1 MPRNGGVSFKGLGLR
16 LRKLAKDLGF
26 QCLSLRRSF
35 ATIVLG
41 PLSTQQLRN
50 SQRNRASN
58 RAPPDGATGACKA
71 IPSVE
76 TEAGKTHDAM
86 MTAIEH
92 AFGSLTPLL
101 QEYGV
106 TAVMIILML
115 ELIGLPL
122 PGELVLILA
131 SVLAARGDLS
141 FPFLL
146 VFAWAGAVLGDN
158 IGYVIGR
165 TFGRAVLLRVGG
177 RIGLKADRVRKVEDV
192 FALRLVTVGFA
203 CSSPSCASLTA
214 LWPERSEWSGRDFCC
229 LTPWAARSGCS
240 SGRCSDFISAL
251 TSATL
256 REAGARFWDGR
267 SRRSC
272 SCRRRGR
279 LAQMAAPPPESP
291 TSPIGHDECGLCDPC
306 PGRKNRREPMEVLS
320 VAKASASHID
330 RKGLRDDAPAREG
343 QEGRPEISW
352 SLWRDLGGVA
362 VQGLDGLWVAH
373 AAAAAPPWGAQH
385 LDIESHCPLLVWPKG
400 QQRPDYVDELFYR
413 ALVDGIR
420 EALCFGPS
428 TTTTAPI
435 PTRL

>member
-1 MPRNGGVSFKGLGLR
+1 LPLVSAGLFWCLVFDVCPNVRPNGGCFSIGHGGGVAGRKCKSRRPVAAGLSILR
-16 LRKLAKDLGF
+16 
-26 QCLSLRRSF
+26 F

-115 ELIGLPL
+115 ESIGLPL
-122 PGELVLILA
+122 PGESVLILG

-165 TFGRAVLLRVGG
+165 TFGRVVLLRVGG
-177 RIGLKADRVRKVEDV
+177 RIGLKADRVRKVEAV
-192 FALRLVTVGFA
+192 FARYGPVTVGFA
-203 CSSPSCASLTA
+203 RFFPILRQLNGVVAGTLGMEWPRFLLFNALGGA
-214 LWPERSEWSGRDFCC
+214 LWVLVWSLLGFYLGAHVGDIAELAHDFGMVG
-229 LTPWAARSGCS
+229 AAVAAAVVAAVAWLKWRRRRQSHLQAQSGT
-240 SGRCSDFISAL
+240 ISAVSV
-251 TSATL
+251 THVQAEKIGGS
-256 REAGARFWDGR
+256 RWR
-267 SRRSC
+267 S
-272 SCRRRGR
+272 
-279 LAQMAAPPPESP
+279 
-291 TSPIGHDECGLCDPC
+291 
-306 PGRKNRREPMEVLS
+306 
-320 VAKASASHID
+320 
-330 RKGLRDDAPAREG
+330 
-343 QEGRPEISW
+343 
-352 SLWRDLGGVA
+352 
-362 VQGLDGLWVAH
+362 
-373 AAAAAPPWGAQH
+373 
-385 LDIESHCPLLVWPKG
+385 
-400 QQRPDYVDELFYR
+400 
-413 ALVDGIR
+413 
-420 EALCFGPS
+420 
-428 TTTTAPI
+428 
-435 PTRL
+435 